1 MSDLKNARKAL
12 FDHVDSLAA
21 KEAPKPRRVR
31 WRRGSGHTVL
41 LLGGSVAG
49 LLVLLYLLLLMAR
62 GSTDNNTTIS
72 TTINHAHDVQ
82 VQNVTQ

>member
-21 KEAPKPRRVR
+21 NGAAKPRRGR
-31 WRRGSGHTVL
+31 WRRGNGPTIL

-49 LLVLLYLLLLMAR
+49 LLVLLYLLLLMAH
-62 GSTDNNTTIS
+62 SSADNNTTIS
-72 TTINHAHDVQ
+72 TTVNHAHDVQ